1 VTLNTCNVKSVMHMG
16 YGWLVPVRI
25 GSSRSGFWYA
35 EGVKPCVH
43 VSAIGGMPLSIDH
56 FWATGVTPV
65 SWVPLITVGNLGVWS
80 CLDII

>member
-35 EGVKPCVH
+35 EGVKH
-43 VSAIGGMPLSIDH
+43 VCMFQL
-56 FWATGVTPV
+56 
-65 SWVPLITVGNLGVWS
+65 
-80 CLDII
+80 